1 MSLIRVAIPVLQGR
15 RKFHFDKG
23 RPWTVLEHLLLCEL
37 DRGPTS
43 VHALRERAC
52 IPERVIIE
60 ALIRLMRAGWVEMM
74 QSPAAVHFQI
84 TPEGQVVKEYDQ
96 LPMAPRRLSR
106 NMTFVIDQITGTLFR
121 SRDLPFVHEHV
132 VDKREEQG
140 EPIVRIDRP
149 ARQLIEEVR
158 PLVDAL
164 FQSDEKFVGIDPYG
178 SRLSKRWALVPVR
191 DGQPEGLS
199 PRTPTRLVEEI
210 KRAAAGMS
218 SKAAGAPQRTYA
230 SVALPGPE
238 NPQVTP
244 PVRKISFTT
253 NDLITG
259 GADHETALKGAIGRA
274 RHRLLIHSTFVS
286 APRFAALLPDLRK
299 AIALGVKID
308 ILWGQDKNTDE
319 RRSTAKVV
327 QQLRAELKSEGLE
340 GLTLQPFSTGSHAK
354 IVLADD
360 GTPNKMIALVG
371 SCNWLYSG
379 FSSFEVSVRLRDN
392 QLVADVIDQV
402 AELSRGGN
410 GHWTNLT
417 SELVAQAV
425 NLRSQKPSSEGK
437 ASVSVLL
444 GPSHAEL
451 VREARN
457 RADRTLVIASHRF
470 AGAAN
475 NLILPPV
482 FAASKRARDL
492 DVRLFYGEDSGAITA
507 TDIARMTNEA
517 AKVGVRI
524 RPVYRPRLHAK
535 FLGWDDD
542 VVVITSQNWL
552 SADSTDDNPR
562 QEIGICI
569 RSPGVGRIL
578 LERFEAATVTASAS

>member
-15 RKFHFDKG
+15 RKFHYDKG
-23 RPWTVLEHLLLCEL
+23 RPWSVLEQLLLWEL
-37 DRGPTS
+37 DRGSTS

-74 QSPAAVHFQI
+74 QSATAVQFQI
-84 TPEGQVVKEYDQ
+84 TPEGRIVKEYDQ
-96 LPMAPRRLSR
+96 LPTAPRRLSR

-132 VDKREEQG
+132 VVKREEQG
-140 EPIVRIDRP
+140 EPIVRIERP
-149 ARQLIEEVR
+149 TRQLVEEVR

-164 FQSDEKFVGIDPYG
+164 FQADERFVGIDPYG
-178 SRLSKRWALVPVR
+178 SRLATRWALVPVR
-191 DGQPEGLS
+191 DGQPEGMS
-199 PRTPTRLVEEI
+199 PRAPALLIEEI
-210 KRAAAGMS
+210 KRAAAVLAQS
-218 SKAAGAPQRTYA
+218 AGGEQRTYTPTSLA
-230 SVALPGPE
+230 GSESA
-238 NPQVTP
+238 QVTP
-244 PVRKISFTT
+244 PIRKVAFTT
-253 NDLITG
+253 NDLIAG
-259 GADHETALKGAIGRA
+259 GTEHETALKGAIRRA

-286 APRFAALLPDLRK
+286 AQRFAALLPELRK
-299 AIALGVKID
+299 AVGMGVKVD
-308 ILWGQDKNTDE
+308 ILWGQDKNADE
-319 RRSTAKVV
+319 RRSTAKVA
-327 QQLRAELKSEGLE
+327 QQLRAQLEAEGLD
-340 GLTLQPFSTGSHAK
+340 GLTIHPFSTGSHAK

-360 GTPNKMIALVG
+360 GTPDRVIALVG

-379 FSSFEVSVRLRDN
+379 FSSFEVSVRLRDH

-417 SELVAQAV
+417 SDLVAQAV
-425 NLRSQKPSSEGK
+425 NLRSQSSQNEGK
-437 ASVSVLL
+437 AGVCVLL
-444 GPSHAEL
+444 GSDHAEL
-451 VREARN
+451 VREARDT
-457 RADRTLVIASHRF
+457 ADKSLVIASHRF

-475 NLILPPV
+475 NLILAPV
-482 FAASKRARDL
+482 FAASKRACNM

-507 TDIARMTNEA
+507 TDIAQLTNEA

-524 RPVYRPRLHAK
+524 RPVHRPRLHAK
-535 FLGWDDD
+535 FLTWDDD
-542 VVVITSQNWL
+542 VAVITSQNWL
-552 SADSTDDNPR
+552 SADTMDDSPR

-578 LERFEAATVTASAS
+578 LERFEAATVAAGG

>member
-23 RPWTVLEHLLLCEL
+23 RPWTVLEHLLLWEL
-37 DRGPTS
+37 DRGSTS
-43 VHALRERAC
+43 VHALKERAC

-74 QSPAAVHFQI
+74 QSASAVQFQI
-84 TPEGQVVKEYDQ
+84 TPEGRIVKEYDQ
-96 LPMAPRRLSR
+96 LPTAPRRLSR

-132 VDKREEQG
+132 VEKREEQG
-140 EPIVRIDRP
+140 EPIVRIERP

-164 FQSDEKFVGIDPYG
+164 FQADEKFVGIDPYG
-178 SRLSKRWALVPVR
+178 NRLAKRWALVPVR
-191 DGQPEGLS
+191 DGQPEGMS
-199 PRTPTRLVEEI
+199 PRTPAMLIEEI
-210 KRAAAGMS
+210 KRAATAMSAKSANGQLRSYTPTSLAGS
-218 SKAAGAPQRTYA
+218 
-230 SVALPGPE
+230 E
-238 NPQVTP
+238 NARVTP
-244 PVRKISFTT
+244 PTRRVAFTT
-253 NDLITG
+253 NDLIAG
-259 GADHETALKGAIGRA
+259 GVEHETALRGAISRA
-274 RHRLLIHSTFVS
+274 RYRLLIHSTFVS
-286 APRFAALLPDLRK
+286 AQRFAALLPDFRK
-299 AIALGVKID
+299 AIALGVKVD
-308 ILWGQDKNTDE
+308 ILWGQDKNADE

-327 QQLRAELKSEGLE
+327 QQLRAELEAEGLD
-340 GLTLQPFSTGSHAK
+340 GLMIHPFSTGSHAK

-360 GTPNKMIALVG
+360 GTPDRVIALVG

-379 FSSFEVSVRLRDN
+379 FSSFEVSVRMRDYL
-392 QLVADVIDQV
+392 LVADVIDQV

-417 SELVAQAV
+417 SDLVAQAV
-425 NLRSQKPSSEGK
+425 NLRSQRAQHEGK
-437 ASVSVLL
+437 ASVCVLL
-444 GPSHAEL
+444 GSDHAEL
-451 VREARN
+451 VREARDT
-457 RADRTLVIASHRF
+457 ADKSLVIASHRF

-475 NLILPPV
+475 NLILAPV

-507 TDIARMTNEA
+507 TDVARLTSEA

-524 RPVYRPRLHAK
+524 RPVHRPRLHAK
-535 FLGWDDD
+535 FLTWDDD
-542 VVVITSQNWL
+542 VAVITSQNWL
-552 SADSTDDNPR
+552 SADTTDDNPR

-578 LERFEAATVTASAS
+578 LERFDAATVAAGGG